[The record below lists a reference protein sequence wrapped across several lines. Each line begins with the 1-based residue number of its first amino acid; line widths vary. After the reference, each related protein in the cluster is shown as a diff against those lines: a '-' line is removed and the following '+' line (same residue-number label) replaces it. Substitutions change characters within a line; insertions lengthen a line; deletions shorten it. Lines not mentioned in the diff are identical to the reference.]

1 MKGLFIH
8 VEDNEDVKLKVGDD
22 VCCWKGNE
30 PIVGTIIAIEGNY
43 AKVYTIPEK
52 ETISVKLDVLTKC
65 NIERFDA
72 DDDEYKDDTEDA
84 KKSVEK
90 QENDGTAKDATHYQR
105 AAMQPIE
112 VMQRFLT
119 KQEFIGFLKGNIIKY
134 KARAAFKGNK
144 HEDMQ
149 KARQYAYWLA
159 LAECGV
165 NILAEYDSVPEDF
178 KMKTT
183 FDIKH
188 NYSDAQL
195 IKGNKSE

>member
-1 MKGLFIH
+1 MKCVFVDINGD
-8 VEDNEDVKLKVGDD
+8 ENKNLKVGDD
-22 VCCWKGNE
+22 VCFWMDNE
-30 PIVGTIIAIEGNY
+30 PLTGTITAIEGSH
-43 AKVYTIPEK
+43 AKVYVPTNK
-52 ETISVKLDVLTKC
+52 ETVRVSLDKLAHC
-65 NIERFDA
+65 SIEHFDIDDEC
-72 DDDEYKDDTEDA
+72 DDDQEVA
-84 KKSVEK
+84 KKSVEE
-90 QENDGTAKDATHYQR
+90 QENDGTAKNATHYQN

-134 KARAAFKGNK
+134 KARAAFKGRKN
-144 HEDMQ
+144 EDLQ

-165 NILAEYDSVPEDF
+165 NIIAEYDSVPDDF

-183 FDIKH
+183 FDIEH

-195 IKGNKSE
+195 IKGNKE